1 MADLRGTRG
10 RRFRF
15 QALCCASAF
24 AGALGVAALPG
35 PAAAFETAASAGA
48 ALIDGPSSGINAAE
62 EDDPWLSFV
71 LGFLPVATAAL
82 TQTSPTRTG
91 RVPDCRPGPGCI
103 MPPIRFP
110 ALATRDVP
118 YGPIDRHGWA
128 LFAAFGD
135 RRMYTYPSPAK
146 DGRASRADAWDWGL
160 GAQIDTLA
168 LATGGASS
176 RTQFVVGE
184 LGGGAGGEG
193 SDAGYELRARL
204 VFGGDA
210 LGPLITASTMI
221 GFGVDDP
228 MQPVPAAFTCGAKLE
243 IRF

>member
-1 MADLRGTRG
+1 MANLRGARG
-10 RRFRF
+10 RWTRVK
-15 QALCCASAF
+15 AASCACTIASA
-24 AGALGVAALPG
+24 LSLAALPG
-35 PAAAFETAASAGA
+35 PAAAFETAATLGAGLAGSA
-48 ALIDGPSSGINAAE
+48 SSGINASE
-62 EDDPWLSFV
+62 EDEPWLSFV
-71 LGFLPVATAAL
+71 LGYLPVAAAAL
-82 TQTSPTRTG
+82 TQSSPTRTG
-91 RVPDCRPGPGCI
+91 RAPDCRPGPGCI

-118 YGPIDRHGWA
+118 FGPIDRHGWA

-146 DGRASRADAWDWGL
+146 DGRASRADAWDWGM
-160 GAQIDTLA
+160 GAQVDTLA
-168 LATGGASS
+168 LATGSASS
-176 RTQFVVGE
+176 RTRFIVGE
-184 LGGGAGGEG
+184 LGGGAGGES

-228 MQPVPAAFTCGAKLE
+228 MRPMPSAFTCGAKLE

>member
-1 MADLRGTRG
+1 MANLRGARESWTRVK
-10 RRFRF
+10 
-15 QALCCASAF
+15 ALSCASIL
-24 AGALGVAALPG
+24 AGALGFAALPW
-35 PAAAFETAASAGA
+35 PAAAFETTARLGSGLTGSA
-48 ALIDGPSSGINAAE
+48 SSGINTSD
-62 EDDPWLSFV
+62 EDEPWLSFV
-71 LGFLPVATAAL
+71 LGYLPVAAAAL
-82 TQTSPTRTG
+82 TQSSATRTG
-91 RVPDCRPGPGCI
+91 RGPDCRPGPGCI

-118 YGPIDRHGWA
+118 FGPIDRHGWA

-146 DGRASRADAWDWGL
+146 DGRTSRADAWDWGM
-160 GAQIDTLA
+160 GAQVDTLA
-168 LATGGASS
+168 LATGSPSS
-176 RTQFVVGE
+176 RTRFIVGE
-184 LGGGAGGEG
+184 LGGGAGGES

-228 MQPVPAAFTCGAKLE
+228 TQPMPSAFTCGAKIE

>member
-1 MADLRGTRG
+1 V
-10 RRFRF
+10 
-15 QALCCASAF
+15 SAF
-24 AGALGVAALPG
+24 VGALGLAALPT
-35 PAAAFETAASAGA
+35 PTAAFETVAAGLIGA
-48 ALIDGPSSGINAAE
+48 APSGVNSAE

-71 LGFLPVATAAL
+71 LGFVPVATAAL

-91 RVPDCRPGPGCI
+91 KVPDCRPGPGCI
-103 MPPIRFP
+103 VPPIRFP

-118 YGPIDRHGWA
+118 FGPIDRHGWA
-128 LFAAFGD
+128 LFAAVGD
-135 RRMYTYPSPAK
+135 RRLYTYPSTAK
-146 DGRASRADAWDWGL
+146 DGRTSRADAWDWGI
-160 GAQIDTLA
+160 GAQFDAQA
-168 LATGGASS
+168 LATDSASS
-176 RTQFVVGE
+176 RTRFVVGE

-193 SDAGYELRARL
+193 SDAGYEVRARL

-210 LGPLITASTMI
+210 LGPLITASAMV